1 MEIGRRD
8 GDWWARRL
16 LAKDNLDLSVWKEAC
31 PLVKRIIKP
40 YLTSNY
46 IFFLNMLL
54 QNNSLPNVI
63 LSLFVVDL
71 CACDGGG

>member
-46 IFFLNMLL
+46 IFFFKHAAPKQFPPQCDPLIVCGG
-54 QNNSLPNVI
+54 SL
-63 LSLFVVDL
+63 
-71 CACDGGG
+71 CM